1 MSGNSGRRK
10 RFEMSAKTTP
20 IRIYLQWNG
29 DSEPEDNEPCL
40 EEVTWSQE
48 QIFKHDVEYI
58 RADSVK
64 ALLHTGKLNNR
75 NK

>member
-1 MSGNSGRRK
+1 
-10 RFEMSAKTTP
+10 MSAKTTP

-29 DSEPEDNEPCL
+29 DAESEDNEPCL

-48 QIFKHDVEYI
+48 QFFKHDVEYI

-64 ALLHTGKLNNR
+64 ALLHAGKLNNR
-75 NK
+75 NKLTKNASV